1 MGQLMRQYRIFEILK
16 VFRGYACMYSSPFLV
31 NTVATCW
38 LTFIPSCDAKIS
50 RKVIHCFLV
59 TWNRAQLI
67 LISWRDRSGCQLVP
81 TQLHALDHPNTPP
94 SYPSVLFIAC
104 QLKERVSLRKHQ
116 DERLALR
123 SQMSVEE
130 DERRRIE
137 DIKAEEKE
145 KAEVRSYR
153 SS

>member
-1 MGQLMRQYRIFEILK
+1 MR
-16 VFRGYACMYSSPFLV
+16 GSTYS
-31 NTVATCW
+31 TT
-38 LTFIPSCDAKIS
+38 
-50 RKVIHCFLV
+50 
-59 TWNRAQLI
+59 
-67 LISWRDRSGCQLVP
+67 
-81 TQLHALDHPNTPP
+81 ALGSSNPPHPC
-94 SYPSVLFIAC
+94 VLFVAH

-145 KAEVRSYR
+145 KAEVRIRFLFSMGGDLKCAKSPAESAWKR
-153 SS
+153 GRV

>member
-1 MGQLMRQYRIFEILK
+1 MWFK
-16 VFRGYACMYSSPFLV
+16 PNC
-31 NTVATCW
+31 AT
-38 LTFIPSCDAKIS
+38 IP
-50 RKVIHCFLV
+50 VH
-59 TWNRAQLI
+59 
-67 LISWRDRSGCQLVP
+67 
-81 TQLHALDHPNTPP
+81 DHPNSLVNPFA
-94 SYPSVLFIAC
+94 LFVAH

-123 SQMSVEE
+123 SQMGVEE

-153 SS
+153 CQ

>member
-1 MGQLMRQYRIFEILK
+1 MRFNLPHNP
-16 VFRGYACMYSSPFLV
+16 A
-31 NTVATCW
+31 
-38 LTFIPSCDAKIS
+38 
-50 RKVIHCFLV
+50 
-59 TWNRAQLI
+59 
-67 LISWRDRSGCQLVP
+67 RDHSNP
-81 TQLHALDHPNTPP
+81 LHA
-94 SYPSVLFIAC
+94 SVLFVAY

-145 KAEVRSYR
+145 KAEVPTYYCLSWEEI
-153 SS
+153 

>member
-1 MGQLMRQYRIFEILK
+1 M
-16 VFRGYACMYSSPFLV
+16 
-31 NTVATCW
+31 
-38 LTFIPSCDAKIS
+38 
-50 RKVIHCFLV
+50 
-59 TWNRAQLI
+59 
-67 LISWRDRSGCQLVP
+67 
-81 TQLHALDHPNTPP
+81 
-94 SYPSVLFIAC
+94 VLFVAY

-145 KAEVRSYR
+145 KEEVRGYVLVARKSR
-153 SS
+153 MRRAS